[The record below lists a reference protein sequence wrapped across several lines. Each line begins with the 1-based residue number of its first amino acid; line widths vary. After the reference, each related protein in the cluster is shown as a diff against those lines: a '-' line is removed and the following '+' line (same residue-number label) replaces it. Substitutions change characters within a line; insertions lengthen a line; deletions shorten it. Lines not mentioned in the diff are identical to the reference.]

1 MGRNRR
7 HWYSEW
13 SFLAIRT
20 QLLGFLVIFINK
32 LIYVAVVHLWGV
44 WVDFLATLFLGRF
57 DNHFLKC
64 ESWDKHGLLFLR
76 SPFWLH
82 GPLFSVI
89 QNSLLLRCWRYG
101 KHRPHSCG
109 VGYGLER
116 RRSSFADGVPCLR
129 RSRSRRRRS
138 SQSSKL
144 KSIDYAGPLRWQMEI
159 DSHRNWVD
167 IDEWNSRR
175 QWSPLTRH
183 SLCSALHHE
192 QSAVYRQT
200 FTLRECSERVKLSRD
215 NSLNE
220 D

>member
-89 QNSLLLRCWRYG
+89 QNSLLLWCWVYG
-101 KHRPHSCG
+101 EHRSHPII
-109 VGYGLER
+109 
-116 RRSSFADGVPCLR
+116 F
-129 RSRSRRRRS
+129 S
-138 SQSSKL
+138 SQL
-144 KSIDYAGPLRWQMEI
+144 RPGEMTFLPCREFVLGCGGGQVRAADLNPLTMRI
-159 DSHRNWVD
+159 HIVDSGNAARNQVD
-167 IDEWNSRR
+167 IDGWNSRGR
-175 QWSPLTRH
+175 CSPLTSPLCRTHFPTNTQQWTDRTLH
-183 SLCSALHHE
+183 SVRDLE
-192 QSAVYRQT
+192 T
-200 FTLRECSERVKLSRD
+200 VKSSRD
-215 NSLNE
+215 NSVNK
-220 D
+220 DSF